1 MTIFNRRNALVGF
14 ITLKALE
21 RSRKKRQ
28 RSTLK
33 LVAFVALGIV
43 SAGILAAVLAVAL
56 RRNGKTEAEGQ
67 GLDVAELSL
76 EAELEAELDAGI
88 PDSAMP
94 EPGFA
99 E

>member
-1 MTIFNRRNALVGF
+1 M
-14 ITLKALE
+14 
-21 RSRKKRQ
+21 
-28 RSTLK
+28 K

-56 RRNGKTEAEGQ
+56 RRNGKAEDLD
-67 GLDVAELSL
+67 LDVAEF
-76 EAELEAELDAGI
+76 EAELEAELAAGI

>member
-1 MTIFNRRNALVGF
+1 MTIFNKRNALVGF

-21 RSRKKRQ
+21 RSRTKRQ
-28 RSTLK
+28 RHTLK
-33 LVAFVALGIV
+33 LAAFVALGIV
-43 SAGILAAVLAVAL
+43 SAGILAALLAVAL
-56 RRNGKTEAEGQ
+56 RRNGKTEAVD
-67 GLDVAELSL
+67 LDVAEL